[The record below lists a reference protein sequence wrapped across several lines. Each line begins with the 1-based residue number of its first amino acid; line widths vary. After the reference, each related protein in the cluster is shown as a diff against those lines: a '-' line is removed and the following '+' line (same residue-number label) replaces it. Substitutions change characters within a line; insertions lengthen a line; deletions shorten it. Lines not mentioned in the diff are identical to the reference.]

1 MENDIHEMQYAYHN
15 KCHHGKINH
24 QNNLWLNDDR

>member
-1 MENDIHEMQYAYHN
+1 MENDIHKMQYAYHN
-15 KCHHGKINH
+15 QYHHGKITH